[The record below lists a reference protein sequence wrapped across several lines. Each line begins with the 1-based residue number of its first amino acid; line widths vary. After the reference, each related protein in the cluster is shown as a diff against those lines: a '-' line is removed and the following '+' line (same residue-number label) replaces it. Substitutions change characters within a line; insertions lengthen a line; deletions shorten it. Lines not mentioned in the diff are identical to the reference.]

1 MLGLAILVQLRS
13 MIQIQQGKV
22 EKCHL
27 KKKLQYMLL
36 SSELTIFFYLFIFAN
51 KEDKEKKS
59 RQYTISVV
67 KKKQKA

>member
-1 MLGLAILVQLRS
+1 
-13 MIQIQQGKV
+13 
-22 EKCHL
+22 
-27 KKKLQYMLL
+27 MLL